1 MLKIRLQRTGRKND
15 PSYRVVVTEHQRGP
29 KSENHVDRV
38 GFYNPKT
45 KEKKLDEEKIKHWIS
60 KGAQPSGTVHNML
73 IKAGIIKGQTINV
86 LPQKSPVVKEVE
98 EKEEAPKETT
108 EEETTEETTEEVVE
122 EEKTE
127 EAPKEEEKTEDAPV
141 EEEKKEEDAPKEE
154 EAPVEEEKKEE

>member
-29 KSENHVDRV
+29 KSGNHVDRV

-73 IKAGIIKGQTINV
+73 IKAGIIKGETINV

-98 EKEEAPKETT
+98 EKEE
-108 EEETTEETTEEVVE
+108 TTEETPETDEAAAEE
-122 EEKTE
+122 
-127 EAPKEEEKTEDAPV
+127 PKEEEKTEDAPV
-141 EEEKKEEDAPKEE
+141 EEEKKEEAPKEE
-154 EAPVEEEKKEE
+154 ETPAEEEKAEE